1 MLTFHAQYLY
11 EYKKLLDEEIQRLM
25 EVLLNNH
32 AIPDFPT
39 YKHQIGVIEGLK
51 KALEL
56 SDEADAIANGR
67 EEQGV

>member
-25 EVLLNNH
+25 EILLNNH
-32 AIPDFPT
+32 AISDFPT